1 MRKLVVLSVLAVLL
15 IAPVLRAQ
23 QDEFAMGNKFYE
35 SKDYPSAIRMYESV
49 LKQGVESA
57 PLYFN
62 LGNAYFKNG
71 DLGEAI
77 LNYMR
82 ARRLDP
88 GDEDIQSNLEF
99 ARQYS
104 RVQMEGVELN
114 PVTGLL
120 NSLLSPYHVDLLA
133 WVASGCFVILMLIL
147 ILRFGFGFTGSVVR
161 GSIVTMLTLTVIA
174 AALTTYKYRSEYLVR
189 RGVIL
194 AEESPVYTGASE
206 NSDIE
211 LQGAPG
217 LVVRILDESD
227 GFYNVQ
233 FANKRRGW
241 IKSDLVAE
249 I

>member
-1 MRKLVVLSVLAVLL
+1 MAFLTAV
-15 IAPVLRAQ
+15 PVLRAQ
-23 QDEFAMGNKFYE
+23 EDEFAMGNNFYE

-49 LKQGVESA
+49 LKQGEESA

-71 DLGEAI
+71 DLGHAV

-82 ARRLDP
+82 AQRLDP
-88 GDEDIQSNLEF
+88 GDEDIRNNLEF
-99 ARQYS
+99 AQKFS
-104 RVQMEGVELN
+104 RVQMEGAELN
-114 PVTGLL
+114 PVSGLL
-120 NSLLSPYHVDLLA
+120 NSLLAPYHVDLLA
-133 WVASGCFVILMLIL
+133 WAASGCFILLILVL
-147 ILRFGFGFTGSVVR
+147 ILRFGFGFMGAVAR
-161 GSIVTMLTLTVIA
+161 AFIVALVTLTIIA
-174 AALTTYKYRSEYLVR
+174 SALTTYKYRTEYVVR

-217 LVVRILDESD
+217 LVVRILNEAD

-233 FANKRRGW
+233 FANNRRGW